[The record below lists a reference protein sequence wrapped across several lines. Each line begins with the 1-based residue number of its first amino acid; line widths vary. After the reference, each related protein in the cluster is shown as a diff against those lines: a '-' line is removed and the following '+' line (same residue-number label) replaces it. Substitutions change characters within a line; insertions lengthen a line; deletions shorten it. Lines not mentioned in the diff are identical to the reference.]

1 MARPKLFR
9 DPIHG
14 QIRFEDVDL
23 RQPAPTEGGWP
34 KRGSWLLRKLID
46 TREFQRLRFIRQNG
60 LANFVFHGAEHS
72 RFSHSMGV
80 AYLAH
85 EMHDRI
91 VRNMGEQPDEQWEL
105 SLGAASLLHDIGH
118 GPFSHTLEEILKD
131 NCIPFSHETMTKRII
146 EEETSETNK
155 ILRQVD
161 AALPNILVAYID
173 KEKRK
178 PDHWAYKVVSSQL
191 DADRLDYLQRDAK
204 FAGLEGHGFDLPR
217 LIDMLH
223 HLDGKRIAVHRRAT
237 EAAEAYL
244 IALDQMYR
252 AVYFHHT
259 IRAAS
264 FLLSACLGRAFE
276 LHKGGDQKIFNYKI
290 SGRSHPLCDLFTDGE
305 NLDLDQYL
313 RLGEHH
319 IWTLIDEWRFSNDNI
334 LNDLCNRLLSRN
346 FYKTIDVDPTEF
358 KKLDSAQK
366 KAQELVKK
374 QFPDVNGETV
384 RYYVGVDE
392 PSRTSYK
399 RYDWRRES
407 SDESIWMIGGDRPDC
422 TIEEEQ
428 QSKLVS
434 ALKETKYFHRLI
446 FPAEIRDELMTHIK
460 QESGSKP

>member
-1 MARPKLFR
+1 M
-9 DPIHG
+9 
-14 QIRFEDVDL
+14 
-23 RQPAPTEGGWP
+23 
-34 KRGSWLLRKLID
+34 RKLID

-131 NCIPFSHETMTKRII
+131 NNVRFSHETMTKRII
-146 EEETSETNK
+146 EEETSATSK
-155 ILRQVD
+155 ILRDID
-161 AALPNILVAYID
+161 AELPDNLVAYID
-173 KEKRK
+173 KAKRK
-178 PDHWAYKVVSSQL
+178 SDHWAYKVVSSQL
-191 DADRLDYLQRDAK
+191 DADRLDYLRRDAK

-276 LHKGGDQKIFNYKI
+276 LHNDGDKKIFSFRI
-290 SGRSHPLCDLFTDGE
+290 SEGSHPLCDLFTDGE
-305 NLDLDQYL
+305 NVDLDQYL

-319 IWTLIDEWRFSNDNI
+319 IWTLVDEWRFSDDQI
-334 LNDLCNRLLSRN
+334 LQDLCDRLLSRN
-346 FYKTIDVDPTEF
+346 FFKTIDVDPSAF
-358 KKLDSAQK
+358 GKLESTKK

-374 QFPDVNGETV
+374 RFPHVNADTV
-384 RYYVGVDE
+384 RFYVGVDE

-399 RYDWRRES
+399 GYDWRRES
-407 SDESIWMIGGDRPDC
+407 PDESIWMISDDRPPC
-422 TIEEEQ
+422 TIEDEPQ
-428 QSKLVS
+428 TKLVS

-446 FPAEIRDELMTHIK
+446 FPAEIRDELMTHAK
-460 QESGSKP
+460 QELGSKP

>member
-1 MARPKLFR
+1 MEP
-9 DPIHG
+9 P
-14 QIRFEDVDL
+14 
-23 RQPAPTEGGWP
+23 PTGGGWP

-46 TREFQRLRFIRQNG
+46 TREFQRMRFIRQNG

-91 VRNMGEQPDEQWEL
+91 VRNMGEQPSEQWEL

-118 GPFSHTLEEILKD
+118 GPFSHTLEEILK
-131 NCIPFSHETMTKRII
+131 NNNVSFSHETMTRRII
-146 EEETSETNK
+146 EEETSETCK
-155 ILRQVD
+155 ILTQVD
-161 AALPNILVAYID
+161 AGLPSILAGYID
-173 KEKRK
+173 KTKRK
-178 PDHWAYKVVSSQL
+178 DDHWAYKVVSSQL
-191 DADRLDYLQRDAK
+191 DADRLDYLRRDAK

-276 LHKGGDQKIFNYKI
+276 LHKNGDKNIFN
-290 SGRSHPLCDLFTDGE
+290 SQMSERLHPLCDLFTYGE
-305 NLDLDQYL
+305 NVVIEQYV

-319 IWTLIDEWRFSNDNI
+319 IWTLVDEWRFSEDKI
-334 LNDLCNRLLSRN
+334 LSELCNRLLSRN
-346 FYKTIDVDPTEF
+346 FYKTMDVDPASF
-358 KKLDSAQK
+358 GKLESTK
-366 KAQELVKK
+366 RKAQQLVKK
-374 QFPDVNGETV
+374 QFPHVNDGTI
-384 RYYVGVDE
+384 RYYVGIDE

-407 SDESIWMIGGDRPDC
+407 PDESIWMIGSDRSPC
-422 TIEEEQ
+422 TIEDEQ
-428 QSKLVS
+428 QTKLVS
-434 ALKETKYFHRLI
+434 ALKETKYFHRLV
-446 FPAEIRDELMTHIK
+446 FPAEIRDELMRHVK
-460 QESGSKP
+460 QDSGR

>member
-9 DPIHG
+9 DPVHG

-23 RQPAPTEGGWP
+23 RQPAPTGGGWS

-46 TREFQRLRFIRQNG
+46 TKEFQRLRFIRQNG

-105 SLGAASLLHDIGH
+105 SLGAASLLHDVGH

-131 NCIPFSHETMTKRII
+131 NNVSFSHETMTKRII
-146 EEETSETNK
+146 EEDTSETHK
-155 ILRQVD
+155 ILAQVD
-161 AALPNILVAYID
+161 PGLPGILVAYID
-173 KEKRK
+173 KAKRK
-178 PDHWAYKVVSSQL
+178 SDHWAYKVVSSQL
-191 DADRLDYLQRDAK
+191 DADRLDYLRRDAK

-223 HLDGKRIAVHRRAT
+223 HLDGSRIAVHRRAT

-264 FLLSACLGRAFE
+264 FLLSACLGRAFQ
-276 LHKGGDQKIFNYKI
+276 LHNEGNKRIFGSTRAVTTN
-290 SGRSHPLCDLFTDGE
+290 PLCDLFKEGE
-305 NLDLDQYL
+305 RVSLEQYL
-313 RLGEHH
+313 RLGEHQ
-319 IWTLIDEWRFSNDNI
+319 IWTLVDEWRLSNDKI
-334 LNDLCNRLLSRN
+334 LSDLSNRLLSRN
-346 FYKTIDVDPTEF
+346 FYKTMDVDPSAF
-358 KKLDSAQK
+358 SKLENVKK

-374 QFPDVNGETV
+374 TFPYVKNDTA
-384 RYYVGVDE
+384 RYYISVDE

-399 RYDWRRES
+399 RYDWRRETP
-407 SDESIWMIGGDRPDC
+407 DESIWMISSDRPPC
-422 TIEEEQ
+422 TIEDEQ
-428 QSKLVS
+428 QTKLVS
-434 ALKETKYFHRLI
+434 ALKDTKYFHRLI
-446 FPAEIRDELMTHIK
+446 FPAEIRQELDDHK
-460 QESGSKP
+460 

>member
-9 DPIHG
+9 DPVHG
-14 QIRFEDVDL
+14 QIRFEAVDL

-80 AYLAH
+80 SYLAH

-91 VRNMGEQPDEQWEL
+91 VRNMGEQPDEEWEL

-131 NCIPFSHETMTKRII
+131 NNVPFSHETMTKRII
-146 EEETSETNK
+146 EEENSETNK
-155 ILRQVD
+155 ILRQID
-161 AALPNILVAYID
+161 AGLPNRLVAYID
-173 KEKRK
+173 KTKRK
-178 PDHWAYKVVSSQL
+178 FDHWTYKIVSSQL
-191 DADRLDYLQRDAK
+191 DADRLDYLRRDAK

-223 HLDGKRIAVHRRAT
+223 HLDGTRIAVHRRAT

-276 LHKGGDQKIFNYKI
+276 LHRSGDQKIFDRRI
-290 SGRSHPLCDLFTDGE
+290 SERSHPLCELFIHGE
-305 NLDLDQYL
+305 NVDLDQYL

-319 IWTLIDEWRFSNDNI
+319 IWTLVDEWRFSDDKV
-334 LNDLCNRLLSRN
+334 LKDLCDRLLSRN
-346 FYKTIDVDPTEF
+346 FYKTMDVDPSEF
-358 KKLDSAQK
+358 SKLESTKKNAQD
-366 KAQELVKK
+366 LVKS
-374 QFPDVNGETV
+374 QIPHVHDDMV

-407 SDESIWMIGGDRPDC
+407 PDESIWMISGDRLPC
-422 TIEEEQ
+422 TIEDEK

-434 ALKETKYFHRLI
+434 ALKDTKYFHRLV
-446 FPAEIRDELMTHIK
+446 FPADIRDELM
-460 QESGSKP
+460 QNVKP